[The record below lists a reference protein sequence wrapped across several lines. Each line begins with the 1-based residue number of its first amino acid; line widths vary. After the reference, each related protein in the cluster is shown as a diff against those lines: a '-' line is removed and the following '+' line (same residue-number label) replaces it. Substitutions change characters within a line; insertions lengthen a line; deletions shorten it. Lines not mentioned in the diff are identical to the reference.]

1 VTNQDSP
8 TPDIELDESSPTDL
22 PRVAVIGTGTMGGAM
37 AANLVRAGLRTTV
50 WDRSPGRLDPLV
62 ALGAVSAETSAEA
75 AGASDVIITML
86 ATGDAVVDTAESGG
100 LVEAIPP
107 GGVWVQMGTIGIAVT
122 DHLADVVRSRRPD
135 VLFVDAPVSGTKA
148 PAEDGQLL
156 ILASGPAEARARLE
170 AVFSVL
176 GKRTI
181 WLEGAGRG
189 SRLKLVL
196 NTWLAFLIEG
206 IAESAVLADHLDLSM
221 EELSDALE
229 GGPLGAPAAL
239 AKLRKIRDKDFSPEF
254 KLRWAL
260 KDVKLALE
268 AVEDGDLPVTAAIDR
283 QWEAAVD
290 RELGDLDLSAAW
302 LAVTPAG

>member
-1 VTNQDSP
+1 VTTQDSP
-8 TPDIELDESSPTDL
+8 ISAIAVDEPSVHDL
-22 PRVAVIGTGTMGGAM
+22 PRVAVIGTGTMGEAM

-50 WDRSPGRLDPLV
+50 WDRSPGRVDSLV
-62 ALGAVSAETSAEA
+62 ALGALPAETSAEA

-86 ATGDAVVDTAESGG
+86 ATGDAVVDTAEDGGLLEAVPSGG
-100 LVEAIPP
+100 I
-107 GGVWVQMGTIGIAVT
+107 WVQMGTIGIAVT

-135 VLFVDAPVSGTKA
+135 VLFVDAPVSGSKA
-148 PAEDGQLL
+148 PAEAGQLL
-156 ILASGPAEARARLE
+156 ILASGPDEARAQLE
-170 AVFSVL
+170 PVFSVL

-206 IAESAVLADHLDLSM
+206 IAESAVLADHLGLSI

-229 GGPLGAPAAL
+229 GGPLDAPAAL
-239 AKLRKIRDKDFSPEF
+239 AKLGKIRDKDFSPEF

-260 KDVKLALE
+260 KDVKLALD

-283 QWEAAVD
+283 QWDAAVV